1 MQRLHL
7 HFGTHKTGSTSIQAY
22 LATHEGFL
30 ASKGIAVVRDFDPVG
45 DPRARALYDTN
56 CFRIAHVAI
65 RPSLVTPK
73 RIEGVCPVLSGEG
86 QKAAARAVNAALR
99 AMPHDEAALSA
110 EAFSFLRTDEER
122 EVMNLMFEGIEVHP
136 VGFFRDRAD
145 WLRSWKTQLKAYDQT
160 AETMRQ
166 SGAGVFDLS
175 DDSWLL
181 QHDVIRSFFGPKGTY
196 RGYED
201 ALARR
206 GSVIPAFLEAL
217 GLDPDDCP
225 DWSGLWL
232 HRSSGAA
239 P

>member
-7 HFGTHKTGSTSIQAY
+7 HFGTHRTGSTSIQAY
-22 LATHEGFL
+22 LAANAGFL

-45 DPRARALYDTN
+45 DPGARVLLDTN

-73 RIEGVCPVLSGEG
+73 RIEGVCPVLSSED
-86 QKAAARAVNAALR
+86 QKAAAKAVNAALR
-99 AMPHDEAALSA
+99 AMPEDAAVLSA
-110 EAFSFLRTDEER
+110 EAFSFLRTREER
-122 EVMNLMFEGIEVHP
+122 EVLDLMFEGIAVHP
-136 VGFFRDRAD
+136 VGFFRDKTD
-145 WLRSWKTQLKAYDQT
+145 WLRSWQTQLKAYDQ
-160 AETMRQ
+160 AVETTRE

-175 DDSWLL
+175 DTSWLL
-181 QHDVIRSFFGPKGTY
+181 QHDDIRSFLGPKGNY
-196 RGYED
+196 QGYED
-201 ALARR
+201 AIARR
-206 GSVIPAFLEAL
+206 GSVVPAFLEAL

-225 DWSGLWL
+225 YWSGLWL